1 MLGKQFV
8 LDYVLKR
15 YKAEQND
22 ITFKIYVTDALK
34 ALARMNIRYWDIID
48 TSPKK
53 PERSSEE
60 IINSICAQL
69 EEIGG
74 KEEE

>member
-1 MLGKQFV
+1 
-8 LDYVLKR
+8 
-15 YKAEQND
+15 
-22 ITFKIYVTDALK
+22 
-34 ALARMNIRYWDIID
+34 MNIRYWDIID
-48 TSPKK
+48 TAPKQ

-69 EEIGG
+69 DEIGG